1 MPENYL
7 DLAEILKSGAV
18 TATDVAL
25 NGTLTPKQ
33 GRAFANAIVDDS
45 GLLKEITTDVT
56 KKLTKDRSALSTSKG
71 MLVRHVAGKA
81 LSDEQLRKLGVVG
94 ARLDM
99 VNGVTLQINLTD
111 EALDD
116 NQDNPNFEKEQF
128 EGATTAFRND
138 LVYLGWIGVADN
150 PAADAPFNEL
160 AKGWLTVAAEATDTV
175 KETLT
180 QDTDNGETR
189 GAFVERCLQKACDA
203 AHEDVTD
210 DMSIYLSKADY
221 SAYVRMLSKDYKALS
236 VLKSGDMLEFE
247 GRKLRP
253 QKGIPAGTFLGTP
266 AKNMVMGLSRQIDRK
281 RWYSNEISSLCYKFV
296 VRPDYEFD
304 IKKYVAVVTEYVNEA
319 K

>member
-7 DLAEILKSGAV
+7 DLNEILKTGAV

-25 NGTLTPKQ
+25 NGQLTPKQ

-45 GLLKEITTDVT
+45 DLLKEITVDIT

-81 LSDEQLRKLGVVG
+81 LSDDQLKKLGVVG

-99 VNGVTLQINLTD
+99 TNGVVLQMNITD

-138 LVYLGWIGVADN
+138 IVYLGWIGTADN
-150 PAADAPFNEL
+150 TAPDAPFNEL
-160 AKGWLTVAAEATDTV
+160 AKGWLSVAAEAT
-175 KETLT
+175 ETQKSALS
-180 QDTDNGETR
+180 QDTAGGETR
-189 GAFVERCLQKACDA
+189 GQFVERCLQKVCDT

-210 DMSIYLSKADY
+210 EMSIYLSKTDY
-221 SAYVRMLSKDYKALS
+221 SAYVRMLAKDYKALG
-236 VLKSGDMLEFE
+236 VLKSGEMLEFE

-253 QKGIPAGTFLGTP
+253 QKGIPAGTLLGTP
-266 AKNMVMGLSRQIDRK
+266 PKNMVLGFSRQIDRK

-304 IKKYVAVVTEYVNEA
+304 IKKYVAVVTEE
-319 K
+319 